1 MLKKLIDIKYSGII
15 FPLFLFLNYG
25 IIPILFNGLN
35 DISFQLFILSFF
47 SSFTIFLFFIF
58 PTNNIKFNRIYLNR
72 KYFNTLILFF
82 WILTIFVLFFTA
94 TKIPLI
100 GLLEGLQKEEL
111 HKLRE
116 LFLKAREGWEMIF
129 VYLNYSLTSLLI
141 PYIIVHS
148 FVSNSKYRWYF
159 VILFFF
165 YSISFLEKAYF
176 FKIALPLIYF
186 YFFSKFYSSKKI
198 YLIIFL
204 IFFILYFSFV
214 LTSSIGEN
222 ACQSDYMKFLSNDYT
237 PCNPLS
243 FFIWRTFAVP
253 IFTAQDSIEVFS
265 SFFNSEYL
273 YGATSSITSFL
284 TLQDKVYFERL
295 VFEFQWGQNLTGTG
309 SSNAVYF
316 IDAYI
321 NFGYFGVLIISAF
334 IGLLLKFIKISND
347 LALQSLWPLIG
358 FSLYVG
364 SILGVMFSGGGF
376 IMLLIFLTFK
386 FDKIR
391 IKIND

>member
-1 MLKKLIDIKYSGII
+1 MLKKLINIKYSGII
-15 FPLFLFLNYG
+15 FSLFLFLNYG

-35 DISFQLFILSFF
+35 DISFKLFILSFI
-47 SSFTIFLFFIF
+47 SSFTIFLFFMF
-58 PTNNIKFNRIYLNR
+58 PVNNIKFNRIYLNR

-100 GLLEGLQKEEL
+100 GLIEGLQKEEL

-141 PYIIVHS
+141 PYVIVSS
-148 FVSNSKYRWYF
+148 FVNDSKYRWYF

-165 YSISFLEKAYF
+165 YSISFLEKAF
-176 FKIALPLIYF
+176 FLKIAIPFVYF
-186 YFFSKFYSSKKI
+186 YFLSKYYSSKKS
-198 YLIIFL
+198 YLIIL
-204 IFFILYFSFV
+204 VVILVLYFSFV
-214 LTSSIGEN
+214 ITSSSGDN
-222 ACQSDYMKFLSNDYT
+222 GCQNDYT
-237 PCNPLS
+237 KFLTNDYIPCDPLS

-253 IFTAQDSIEVFS
+253 IFTALDSIEVFYS
-265 SFFNSEYL
+265 LFNSEYL
-273 YGATSSITSFL
+273 YGATSTITSFL
-284 TLQDKVYFERL
+284 TSQDKIYFERL

-321 NFGYFGVLIISAF
+321 NFGYVGVFLISSF
-334 IGLLLKFIKISND
+334 IGLLLRFMKNSND

-364 SILGVMFSGGGF
+364 SILGLIFSGGGI
-376 IMLLIFLTFK
+376 IMLLIFLIFK
-386 FDKIR
+386 FNK
-391 IKIND
+391 N